1 MCWSYQDESFWRG
14 KSISMAEVISYAK
27 SMALTRFKEAKDAK
41 VGMDDVAV
49 LVWCD
54 MNVPHARNREGCL
67 ALCKG
72 IAALN
77 ESSPSKT
84 ACVLT
89 LPDWARESNP
99 RGLFDEEKQVF
110 EELYSLNQKCE
121 VRWID
126 LWTHETKKNNGR
138 RFGSRGQPASDPV
151 SAAARDLVP
160 AAAGN
165 HSTLRKGHVTVMV
178 LIQMTLTFT
187 RAYPFRAPEGPN
199 SARRAAAGAE
209 LEPVVVVSSWL
220 VVTLMGSH
228 GLQAPALQQLTESV
242 RTALAESLQVC
253 QSSLRVTDMSV
264 KSGPHQKGTTRE
276 RRMPLVPP
284 RSHSSCARSE
294 KGKEATLNFL
304 HTG

>member
-1 MCWSYQDESFWRG
+1 MSF
-14 KSISMAEVISYAK
+14 SLLAFFSLEITSSSAQ
-27 SMALTRFKEAKDAK
+27 AKDAK

-138 RFGSRGQPASDPV
+138 RFGSGRIITSAMEEASNPWLNSELAIYGRVCSENEAQGGAPLTILPRTSAILIPESASPDP
-151 SAAARDLVP
+151 
-160 AAAGN
+160 
-165 HSTLRKGHVTVMV
+165 
-178 LIQMTLTFT
+178 QMNGF
-187 RAYPFRAPEGPN
+187 
-199 SARRAAAGAE
+199 
-209 LEPVVVVSSWL
+209 
-220 VVTLMGSH
+220 
-228 GLQAPALQQLTESV
+228 
-242 RTALAESLQVC
+242 TAL
-253 QSSLRVTDMSV
+253 SSLFV
-264 KSGPHQKGTTRE
+264 
-276 RRMPLVPP
+276 
-284 RSHSSCARSE
+284 
-294 KGKEATLNFL
+294 FF
-304 HTG
+304 